1 MSAHIIAL
9 CNQKGGVGK
18 TTTTFHL
25 ARAAAAAGQRVLV
38 IDADPQGNLTFA
50 IAATPVADDQV
61 GLADV
66 LSQRS
71 DEALADVLTDAL
83 WGVQLVPTS
92 GTTLG
97 LVRDEL
103 VVSGA
108 GRENRLRDALAAAK
122 DDYDLVLID
131 CAPSIDQLMIN
142 GLTAADA
149 VLIVSHT
156 KQFSAN
162 GLGQLLSTIDEV
174 RKYYNPQLAV
184 AGVIVNQHEEQTVS
198 GRTWAEELQAA
209 AQERQLRILE
219 PFVPKKVVIS
229 DAVEASVGLDEYGT
243 REAYRLF
250 ETYQDFL
257 TAIKGEQ
264 P

>member
-1 MSAHIIAL
+1 M
-9 CNQKGGVGK
+9 GK

-25 ARAAAAAGQRVLV
+25 ARAAAVAGKRVLV

-50 IAATPVADDQV
+50 IAADQVADDQV

-66 LSQRS
+66 LSKRS
-71 DEALADVLTDAL
+71 DEGLADVVVEGL
-83 WGVQLVPTS
+83 WGVHLVPTT

-97 LVRDEL
+97 MVRDEL
-103 VVSGA
+103 IVSGA
-108 GRENRLRDALAAAK
+108 GRENRLRDALATVK

-142 GLTAADA
+142 GLTAAAA

-162 GLGQLLSTIDEV
+162 GLGQLLTTIDEV
-174 RKYYNPQLAV
+174 REYYNRQLAV
-184 AGVIVNQHEEQTVS
+184 AGVLINQHEEQTVS
-198 GRTWAEELQAA
+198 GRTWAEELQTA
-209 AQERQLRILE
+209 AQDRQLTILE
-219 PFVPKKVVIS
+219 PYMPKKVVIS
-229 DAVEASVGLDEYGT
+229 DAVEASLGLDEYGT
-243 REAYRLF
+243 REALRLF
-250 ETYQDFL
+250 ETYQHFL
-257 TAIKGEQ
+257 TAIEGEQ